1 MVDSNEVA
9 RKTSKIWFAQM
20 LRGVA
25 ALLVVYRHLFETY
38 WFSQDFN
45 GSLLKNKN
53 FSFNYHLTENWFLKF
68 ATYTWENFKFAWG
81 TIGVGLFFIISGFVI
96 SFSISKRNSIDFL
109 INRILR
115 IYPVLIFVIL
125 LDIVFLYIY
134 NNFILANN
142 SYNPDWMNML
152 YNMSL
157 ILRVLNNSEFV
168 DPVLWTLE
176 VELFFYVIISVLGSK
191 NICQIKYILFFY
203 MCIFLL
209 TVFLYEIKFSEKN
222 VLNNIMLFI
231 KNSLPHISMMFL
243 GVFFYNLYKKNF
255 KIIQIFPILL
265 IIVAQYIVIYSMDEN
280 FIVYISSYIIALLI
294 WCIAYYYQNNLKY
307 NTLLNFFANISYS
320 LYLSHQVIG
329 YIFITVLLTYLNE
342 YYSSIITFFIS
353 LFVAYIV
360 YIISEK
366 RAIYWSKNF

>member
-1 MVDSNEVA
+1 MVNSNEVA

-53 FSFNYHLTENWFLKF
+53 FSFNYHLAENWFLKF

-176 VELFFYVIISVLGSK
+176 VELFFYVIISVLRSK